1 MVEIYLGVVT
11 HWAFWVVLIGCG
23 AFYGIQ
29 KQFELP
35 KLKALHLRPID
46 ALRDHYV
53 VVVFAVGGLVLAGTY
68 WMYLH
73 DIMWSVHA
81 MVGRLRTLADAPTGE
96 NIAETLNNLAQGSAL
111 LLGALVAAAT
121 LIFTLLRTWINER
134 TTRATEEGL
143 ITDRINAA
151 VASSGANKTVKA
163 IEDGKEYTRPNIEV
177 RVGAILALE
186 RIAKRS
192 PDVHIQIMEILC
204 AYIRENTKEELEK
217 PREDIQRALT
227 VIGRRSE
234 KAIAMEP
241 NGLIDL
247 RGTHLDHADLRGAR
261 LPNAQLRGAQLNG
274 AELMAAQLNEA
285 NLSEAQLNGAYL
297 YNAQLNG
304 ADLYLARLNEANLT
318 GAHLNKARLPEARL
332 NEANLIGAQLNGS
345 FGLRFAEL
353 RGAWARHLDFT
364 DVTIPREQLHEMF
377 GDASVILPEALQPPP
392 AHWPTVDL
400 FWFDARDEWKSW
412 LQDPDGY
419 VFDPTRYG
427 DRYTDQTGE

>member
-53 VVVFAVGGLVLAGTY
+53 VVVFAVGGLVLAGNY

-151 VASSGANKTVKA
+151 VASLGAVKTVKG
-163 IEDGKEYTRPNIEV
+163 IEDGKEYTHPNIEV

-192 PDVHIQIMEILC
+192 LDVHIQIMEILC
-204 AYIRENTKEELEK
+204 AYIRENTKEKRER
-217 PREDIQRALT
+217 PREDIQLALT

-234 KAIAMEP
+234 KAITMEP
-241 NGLIDL
+241 WGLIDL
-247 RGTHLDHADLRGAR
+247 RGTHLDHADLREAR
-261 LPNAQLRGAQLNG
+261 LPNAQLTGAQLNG
-274 AELMAAQLNEA
+274 ANLYGAELNRAYLIAAQLNGADLIKAQLNEA
-285 NLSEAQLNGAYL
+285 NLSEAQLNGVEYL
-297 YNAQLNG
+297 T
-304 ADLYLARLNEANLT
+304 E
-318 GAHLNKARLPEARL
+318 
-332 NEANLIGAQLNGS
+332 
-345 FGLRFAEL
+345 AEL
-353 RGAWARHLDFT
+353 RGVLVADLDFT
-364 DVTIPREQLHEMF
+364 DVTITREKLHEMF
-377 GDASVILPEALQPPP
+377 GDASVILPEALQPAPT
-392 AHWPTVDL
+392 HWPTVVL
-400 FWFDARDEWKSW
+400 GLGDAFPEWKRW
-412 LQDPDGY
+412 LEDPDGY

-427 DRYTDQTGE
+427 DKYTDQTGE

>member
-29 KQFELP
+29 KQFEVP
-35 KLKALHLRPID
+35 KLKALHQRPID
-46 ALRDHYV
+46 ALRDYYV
-53 VVVFAVGGLVLAGTY
+53 VVVFAVGGLVLAGAY

-73 DIMWSVHA
+73 DIIWSVHA
-81 MVGRLRTLADAPTGE
+81 MVGRLRELADAPTGE

-151 VASSGANKTVKA
+151 VASLGADKTVKG
-163 IEDGKEYTRPNIEV
+163 IEDGKEYTHPNIEV

-192 PDVHIQIMEILC
+192 LDVHIQIMEILC
-204 AYIRENTKEELEK
+204 AYIRENTKEKRER
-217 PREDIQRALT
+217 PREDIQLALT

-234 KAIAMEP
+234 KAITMEP
-241 NGLIDL
+241 WGLIDL
-247 RGTHLDHADLRGAR
+247 RGTHLDHADLREAR
-261 LPNAQLRGAQLNG
+261 LPNAQLTGAQLNG
-274 AELMAAQLNEA
+274 A
-285 NLSEAQLNGAYL
+285 NLYG
-297 YNAQLNG
+297 AQLNG
-304 ADLYLARLNEANLT
+304 ADLSQAKLNRADLLAAQLNSARLLA
-318 GAHLNKARLPEARL
+318 
-332 NEANLIGAQLNGS
+332 AQLNGAEY
-345 FGLRFAEL
+345 LTEAEL
-353 RGAWARHLDFT
+353 RGVLVADLDFT
-364 DVTIPREQLHEMF
+364 DVTITREKLHEMF
-377 GDASVILPEALQPPP
+377 GDASVILPEALQPAPT
-392 AHWPTVDL
+392 HWPTVVL
-400 FWFDARDEWKSW
+400 GLGDAFPEWKRW
-412 LQDPDGY
+412 LEDPDGY

-427 DRYTDQTGE
+427 DKYTDQTGE

>member
-1 MVEIYLGVVT
+1 MVEIYLGIVT

-35 KLKALHLRPID
+35 KLKALHQRPID
-46 ALRDHYV
+46 ALRDYYV
-53 VVVFAVGGLVLAGTY
+53 YVVFALGGLVLVGAY

-73 DIMWSVHA
+73 DIIWSVHA
-81 MVGRLRTLADAPTGE
+81 MVGRLCTLADAPTGE
-96 NIAETLNNLAQGSAL
+96 NISETLKNLAQGSAVL
-111 LLGALVAAAT
+111 LSALVAAAT

-151 VASSGANKTVKA
+151 VASLGADKTVNG

-204 AYIRENTKEELEK
+204 AYIRENTQEK
-217 PREDIQRALT
+217 RVRPREDIQLALT

-241 NGLIDL
+241 TELINL
-247 RGTHLDHADLRGAR
+247 CGTHLDHADLRGAQ

-274 AELMAAQLNEA
+274 A
-285 NLSEAQLNGAYL
+285 NLLK
-297 YNAQLNG
+297 AQLNG
-304 ADLYLARLNEANLT
+304 ADLMQAQLNRAVLRGANLNKT
-318 GAHLNKARLPEARL
+318 DFFWAKLLEADLSGAEHLNKAL
-332 NEANLIGAQLNGS
+332 QLSN
-345 FGLRFAEL
+345 ADL
-353 RGAWARHLDFT
+353 RGALVTNLDFT
-364 DVTIPREQLHEMF
+364 NIPITREELLDMF
-377 GDASVILPEALQPPP
+377 GDASVILPEALRPPP
-392 AHWPTVDL
+392 DHWPTVVLELGADHL
-400 FWFDARDEWKSW
+400 ERKKW
-412 LQDPDGY
+412 LEDRDGY
-419 VFDPTRYG
+419 VFDPKEFG
-427 DRYTDQTGE
+427 DKYTDQTGE

>member
-151 VASSGANKTVKA
+151 VASLGADKTVKG
-163 IEDGKEYTRPNIEV
+163 IEDGKEYTHPNIEV

-192 PDVHIQIMEILC
+192 LDVHIQIMEILC
-204 AYIRENTKEELEK
+204 AYIRENTKEKRER
-217 PREDIQRALT
+217 PREDIQLALT

-234 KAIAMEP
+234 KAITMEP
-241 NGLIDL
+241 WGVIDL
-247 RGTHLDHADLRGAR
+247 RGTHLDHADLREAR
-261 LPNAQLRGAQLNG
+261 LPNAQLTGAQLNG
-274 AELMAAQLNEA
+274 ANLYGAELNRAYLIAAQLNGADLIKAQLNEANLYAAQLNEAYLSWAQLNGA
-285 NLSEAQLNGAYL
+285 NLSEAQLNGAEYL
-297 YNAQLNG
+297 T
-304 ADLYLARLNEANLT
+304 E
-318 GAHLNKARLPEARL
+318 
-332 NEANLIGAQLNGS
+332 
-345 FGLRFAEL
+345 AEL
-353 RGAWARHLDFT
+353 RGVLVADLDFT
-364 DVTIPREQLHEMF
+364 DVTITREKLHEMF
-377 GDASVILPEALQPPP
+377 GDASVILPEVLQPAPT
-392 AHWPTVDL
+392 HWPTVVL
-400 FWFDARDEWKSW
+400 G
-412 LQDPDGY
+412 LGDG
-419 VFDPTRYG
+419 FP
-427 DRYTDQTGE
+427 E

>member
-11 HWAFWVVLIGCG
+11 HWAFWVVLIGCD

-29 KQFELP
+29 KQFEVP
-35 KLKALHLRPID
+35 KLKALHQRPFD
-46 ALRDHYV
+46 ALRDYYV
-53 VVVFAVGGLVLAGTY
+53 FLVFAVGGLVLVGTY
-68 WMYLH
+68 WMYLR

-81 MVGRLRTLADAPTGE
+81 MVGRLRRLSDAPKGDD
-96 NIAETLNNLAQGSAL
+96 IAETLNNLAQGSAL
-111 LLGALVAAAT
+111 LLGVLAATAT

-143 ITDRINAA
+143 ITDHINAA
-151 VASSGANKTVKA
+151 VASLGADKTVKG
-163 IEDGKEYTRPNIEV
+163 IEDGKEYTHPNIEV

-192 PDVHIQIMEILC
+192 LDVHIQIMEILC
-204 AYIRENTKEELEK
+204 AYIRGNTKEELEK

-261 LPNAQLRGAQLNG
+261 LSNAQLRG
-274 AELMAAQLNEA
+274 
-285 NLSEAQLNGAYL
+285 AQLNGAYL